1 MQYDSGCAL
10 IHKMLNIAE
19 SYTKN
24 KMHNFW
30 SSLSKIRKSK
40 RNTVSQMDG
49 CTDDLDILQIFTT
62 KYDSLYN
69 SVGLNSEDVMLLL
82 EDINTDAMNLCY
94 DRDNS
99 KSHLHYLNVETVSCA
114 ISKMK
119 AGKSDGYDGLTSDYL
134 KNGSDLLYS
143 CYTLIVI

>member
-1 MQYDSGCAL
+1 
-10 IHKMLNIAE
+10 
-19 SYTKN
+19 
-24 KMHNFW
+24 MHNFW

-99 KSHLHYLNVETVSCA
+99 ESF
-114 ISKMK
+114 
-119 AGKSDGYDGLTSDYL
+119 
-134 KNGSDLLYS
+134 
-143 CYTLIVI
+143 TLFEC

>member
-1 MQYDSGCAL
+1 
-10 IHKMLNIAE
+10 
-19 SYTKN
+19 
-24 KMHNFW
+24 
-30 SSLSKIRKSK
+30 
-40 RNTVSQMDG
+40 MDG

-94 DRDNS
+94 DKDNS
-99 KSHLHYLNVETVSCA
+99 ESHLHYLNVETVSCA

-134 KNGSDLLYS
+134 KNAVTCYILVLPCYLTVFYVTHIYLL
-143 CYTLIVI
+143 VFA